1 MQLKWNGEGDVRS
14 NIIAEFELHESISE
28 FRMNANLKIE
38 KLGCY
43 SRSSGMY
50 VNSELF
56 LWINVNMS
64 DL

>member
-38 KLGCY
+38 KLGGY

-56 LWINVNMS
+56 CEYE
-64 DL
+64 